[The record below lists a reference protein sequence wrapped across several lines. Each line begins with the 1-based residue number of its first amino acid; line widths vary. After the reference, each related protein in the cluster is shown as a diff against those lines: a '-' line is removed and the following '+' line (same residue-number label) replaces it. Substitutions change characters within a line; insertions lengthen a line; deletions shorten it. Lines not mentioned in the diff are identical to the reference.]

1 MQPGAAYRQWEKD
14 SLWIFPVAIP
24 ERPCTNFHYMV
35 PDWLQR
41 LLVLQDRDLRCD
53 SIMRQIEAIPG
64 EIAKEKAG
72 IEQLEAA
79 LVEKDKAAKQLEVRR
94 LDLEGEVA
102 AAEEQI
108 VKYKTQ
114 QMQVKKNEEY
124 TALEHE
130 IKTLQ
135 EKVSELEDNELQIME
150 QAEIRQGELEQA
162 RKITAQ
168 ERHTLEAHIELLKV
182 NLASFS
188 AELDAAK
195 AAVADCEVGI
205 DDPVLQQYRYV
216 KSQIK
221 RPPVVVELSD
231 GRCQGCHL
239 RVSGEVES
247 AARRGQELVR
257 CDSCG
262 RILYYDR

>member
-1 MQPGAAYRQWEKD
+1 
-14 SLWIFPVAIP
+14 
-24 ERPCTNFHYMV
+24 MV

-53 SIMRQIEAIPG
+53 SILRQIEAIPG

-72 IEQLEAA
+72 IEA
-79 LVEKDKAAKQLEVRR
+79 LQSALQEKDKAFKQLEVRR

-102 AAEEQI
+102 AAQEQI
-108 VKYKTQ
+108 IKYKTQ

-130 IKTLQ
+130 IKVLQ
-135 EKVSELEDNELQIME
+135 DKIAELEDNELQIME
-150 QAEIRQGELEQA
+150 HAEIQQGELEEA
-162 RKITAQ
+162 RRRTAQ
-168 ERHTLEAHIELLKV
+168 EQHTLEAHIDLLKG
-182 NLASFS
+182 NLASFN
-188 AELDAAK
+188 AELDDAK
-195 AAVADCEVGI
+195 AAVTACEVGI
-205 DDPVLQQYRYV
+205 EDAVLQQYRYV

-231 GRCQGCHL
+231 GRCLGCHL
-239 RVSGEVES
+239 KVSGEVES
-247 AARRGQELVR
+247 AARKGHELVR

>member
-1 MQPGAAYRQWEKD
+1 
-14 SLWIFPVAIP
+14 
-24 ERPCTNFHYMV
+24 MV

-53 SIMRQIEAIPG
+53 SILRQIEAIPG
-64 EIAKEKAG
+64 EIAKEEAG
-72 IEQLEAA
+72 IKALEAA
-79 LVEKDKAAKQLEVRR
+79 LLDQDKAFKQLEVRR

-130 IKTLQ
+130 IKTL
-135 EKVSELEDNELQIME
+135 KDKIAALEDSELQIME
-150 QAEIRQGELEQA
+150 QAEIQQAELEEA
-162 RKITAQ
+162 RTRTAE
-168 ERHTLEAHIELLKV
+168 ERHTLEAHIELLRG
-182 NLASFS
+182 NLASFQS
-188 AELDAAK
+188 ELDDAQ
-195 AAVADCEVGI
+195 AAVSECEVGI
-205 DDPVLQQYRYV
+205 DDAVLQQYRYV
-216 KSQIK
+216 KSQLK
-221 RPPVVVELSD
+221 RPPVVAELSD

-239 RVSGEVES
+239 KVSGEVES
-247 AARRGQELVR
+247 AARRGQDLVR

-262 RILYYDR
+262 RILYFDR